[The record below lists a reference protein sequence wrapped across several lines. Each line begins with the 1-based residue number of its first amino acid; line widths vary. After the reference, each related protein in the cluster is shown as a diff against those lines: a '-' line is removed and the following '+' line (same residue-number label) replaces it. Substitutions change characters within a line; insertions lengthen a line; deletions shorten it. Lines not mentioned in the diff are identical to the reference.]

1 MSVKFIES
9 PFNLLIVPFIL
20 LKSEPF
26 SPNYQM
32 VFFSL
37 FQLSD
42 LFLFTFFR
50 LETLKSP
57 TPRYTKVLVTPEF
70 FLSFIFRSVTSLKN
84 QMEKERKN
92 HKQEY
97 FRKLRE
103 NAFLLE
109 EIAELK
115 KELTEAKK
123 YRLPSV
129 DMDAGS
135 MMYKQRN
142 SSMFSPSMSSGSS
155 RGSER

>member
-1 MSVKFIES
+1 MFY
-9 PFNLLIVPFIL
+9 F
-20 LKSEPF
+20 
-26 SPNYQM
+26 
-32 VFFSL
+32 
-37 FQLSD
+37 LSY
-42 LFLFTFFR
+42 LFTALR
-50 LETLKSP
+50 LETPKSP

-135 MMYKQRN
+135 MVYKRRN
-142 SSMFSPSMSSGSS
+142 SSMSSRSMSSGSS
-155 RGSER
+155 RGSEP

>member
-1 MSVKFIES
+1 MFY
-9 PFNLLIVPFIL
+9 F
-20 LKSEPF
+20 
-26 SPNYQM
+26 
-32 VFFSL
+32 
-37 FQLSD
+37 LSY
-42 LFLFTFFR
+42 LFTALR
-50 LETLKSP
+50 LETPKSP
-57 TPRYTKVLVTPEF
+57 TPTYTKV
-70 FLSFIFRSVTSLKN
+70 SFIFRSVTSLKN

-135 MMYKQRN
+135 MVYKRRN
-142 SSMFSPSMSSGSS
+142 SSMSSRSMSSGSS
-155 RGSER
+155 RGSEP

>member
-1 MSVKFIES
+1 
-9 PFNLLIVPFIL
+9 
-20 LKSEPF
+20 
-26 SPNYQM
+26 
-32 VFFSL
+32 
-37 FQLSD
+37 
-42 LFLFTFFR
+42 
-50 LETLKSP
+50 
-57 TPRYTKVLVTPEF
+57 
-70 FLSFIFRSVTSLKN
+70 
-84 QMEKERKN
+84 MEKERKN

-135 MMYKQRN
+135 MVNKVEIPQCPVVQCHLAHLVVLNLNQCIM
-142 SSMFSPSMSSGSS
+142 
-155 RGSER
+155 

>member
-1 MSVKFIES
+1 
-9 PFNLLIVPFIL
+9 
-20 LKSEPF
+20 
-26 SPNYQM
+26 
-32 VFFSL
+32 
-37 FQLSD
+37 
-42 LFLFTFFR
+42 
-50 LETLKSP
+50 
-57 TPRYTKVLVTPEF
+57 
-70 FLSFIFRSVTSLKN
+70 
-84 QMEKERKN
+84 MEKERKN

-135 MMYKQRN
+135 MVYKRRN
-142 SSMFSPSMSSGSS
+142 SSMSSRSMSSGSS
-155 RGSER
+155 RLTLTNVQCKKNVKIISKNIPGNFMLEKISKHKKELTEAKHTGWPLLIRTHEVL

>member
-1 MSVKFIES
+1 MG
-9 PFNLLIVPFIL
+9 
-20 LKSEPF
+20 
-26 SPNYQM
+26 
-32 VFFSL
+32 FFSL

-42 LFLFTFFR
+42 LFLFTFFFR

-135 MMYKQRN
+135 MVYKRRN
-142 SSMFSPSMSSGSS
+142 SSMSSRSMSSGSS
-155 RGSER
+155 RGTEP